1 MTSRQ
6 SELEALVKEQAREM
20 RYGNGLAR
28 QGENWM
34 RAVVSL
40 DRVSQS
46 GRTDLG
52 DMLASDGTVYFG
64 DQRSGGKTRNDK
76 MRTGCAIHGVG
87 AMKITPAGHVYC
99 SPCNSESTR
108 RYNQTEKG
116 KERIRRQNE
125 KRKAERRARGLK
137 RPAKMSEE
145 ERKRR
150 SRERAKEWRRR
161 MREHLPPAD
170 RG

>member
-40 DRVSQS
+40 DRVSQT

-64 DQRSGGKTRNDK
+64 DHRAGGKTRNDK
-76 MRTGCAIHGVG
+76 MRMGCAIHGVG

-116 KERIRRQNE
+116 KERTTT
-125 KRKAERRARGLK
+125 
-137 RPAKMSEE
+137 ST
-145 ERKRR
+145 
-150 SRERAKEWRRR
+150 
-161 MREHLPPAD
+161 
-170 RG
+170 